1 MFVYP
6 PIIRDV
12 VEVHG
17 NEQGF
22 LDRLHSAFKEIKG
35 PVLATGIDHHKW
47 LGAQARKQRQD
58 LRKLQE
64 LAQDTLN
71 RNEERRLMLPK

>member
-12 VEVHG
+12 VEVRR
-17 NEQGF
+17 NAQGF
-22 LDRLHSAFKEIKG
+22 RERLHSAFHEIKG
-35 PVLATGIDHHKW
+35 PVLGICNDHHKW
-47 LGAQARKQRQD
+47 LGAQTRKQRQD
-58 LRKLQE
+58 LRKHQE

-71 RNEERRLMLPK
+71 KNEERRLMLPK